1 MQVLETL
8 LWHIL
13 MFLLLLLFFLNA
25 EGPFTSSLK
34 LKLNTLSLCKQPSVC
49 LMGTLLVFQHTRFHS
64 SVCDTSHLSVTRQP
78 THAVNR
84 FVCVCVCV
92 WRDSVGSFRADSRLH
107 VCAIIYVFSGCFL
120 PRPGPLSP
128 MMHFIVL
135 MLWLCRSHPQSQSVF
150 FTAKDSF
157 STWINKLLSLLYYGC
172 SVSSLNLADN

>member
-1 MQVLETL
+1 
-8 LWHIL
+8 
-13 MFLLLLLFFLNA
+13 MFLFYFLNA

-34 LKLNTLSLCKQPSVC
+34 LKLTTLSLCKQPSVC
-49 LMGTLLVFQHTRFHS
+49 LMGTLLVFQHSQFHS
-64 SVCDTSHLSVTRQP
+64 GGSDTYHLSVTRQP

-84 FVCVCVCV
+84 FVCVRLYVC
-92 WRDSVGSFRADSRLH
+92 RDSVGSFRADSRLH

-157 STWINKLLSLLYYGC
+157 STWINKLLSLLLWLFC
-172 SVSSLNLADN
+172 VFIKSSGQITTT